1 MKVSVT
7 LFGFYAGESKE
18 WDFKDQLLLL
28 ILASS
33 TSKNESFGPAIKV
46 KQIVTF
52 INFYFEFVILC
63 SSNI

>member
-18 WDFKDQLLLL
+18 WDFKDQLLLP

-63 SSNI
+63 SSNL

>member
-18 WDFKDQLLLL
+18 WDFKDQLLLP

-46 KQIVTF
+46 KQIV
-52 INFYFEFVILC
+52 NL
-63 SSNI
+63 